1 MNSPVEELK
10 ACVDGTH
17 RVRQPDETLR
27 WIEPMFAEVGITRLA
42 DVTWLDEI
50 GIPVYQ
56 AIRPDSRSL
65 CVSQGKGL
73 TPDLAKV
80 SAAMESIE
88 LWHAE
93 QMPAG
98 HRTASPRQLAG
109 EIGYQVDE
117 LNLGYKSTVNQ
128 DCTLEWSSATVIRT
142 GVSTWL
148 PTELLNMDGVVGDR
162 WIVPRFDT
170 TTNGLA
176 SGNNL
181 TEALLHGLYEVIE
194 RDALARR
201 HTEPQPLQVVDL
213 DTVTGPAVSLL
224 DTMSRAG
231 VSVSVTVVPSPV
243 GLPVFRARIWSDNLL
258 LPFGG
263 TGCHLDRDVALCRA
277 LTEAAQSRATVIA
290 GARDDI
296 KPLDYARAAKAGRER
311 PAEFD
316 TPTDGLDYTRIGT
329 VREPNLATDLRIT
342 ADRVVAA
349 TSREPMYVNHTRP
362 DLGVPVVHVVC
373 PGLRYDVLSH

>member
-1 MNSPVEELK
+1 MKSVQELK

-17 RVRQPDETLR
+17 RARQPDETLR
-27 WIEPMFAEVGITRLA
+27 WIEPVFTEVGITRLA

-65 CVSQGKGL
+65 SVSQGKGL

-93 QMPAG
+93 RMPAG
-98 HRTASPRQLAG
+98 PRTASPRQLTG

-128 DCTLEWSSATVIRT
+128 DCVLDWSPAIVIRT
-142 GVSTWL
+142 GAPTWL
-148 PTELLNMDGVVGDR
+148 PTELLNMDGVVDGR
-162 WIVPRFDT
+162 WTVPRFDT

-201 HTEPQPLQVVDL
+201 HPEPRAAHVVDL
-213 DTVTGPAVSLL
+213 ETVTGPAASLL
-224 DTMSRAG
+224 DTMTRAG
-231 VSVSVTVVPSPV
+231 VAVAVTVVPSAV
-243 GLPVFRARIWSDNLL
+243 GLPVFRARIWSDNLP

-296 KPLDYARAAKAGRER
+296 KPLDYARAAKAGQQR

-316 TPTDGLDYTRIGT
+316 TPTVGLDYARIGT
-329 VREPNLATDLRIT
+329 VRQPDLATDLKIT

-349 TSREPMYVNHTRP
+349 TGREPTYVDHTRA
-362 DLGVPVVHVVC
+362 DLGIPVVHVVC